1 MISKF
6 SLFLAT
12 AQYNFLRFLP
22 GKKQQFIEFLEETS
36 EQNLTELYCQDIL
49 EAWMDCFGIG
59 GLLLGSVAMFTVSLV
74 FLAVADVLIWRM
86 GSTVI
91 PSIVRVFSGLFCLEK
106 FRGGQKRILQ
116 DFLILLYI
124 ATAFLAGFHW
134 TITFLFLVMFMNIAA
149 YTTKGGR
156 LC

>member
-22 GKKQQFIEFLEETS
+22 GKKQQFMDFLEEVS
-36 EQNLTELYCQDIL
+36 EQTITELYCQDIL
-49 EAWMDCFGIG
+49 EVWMDSFGISG
-59 GLLLGSVAMFTVSLV
+59 ILLGSVAVFAVGLIFLV
-74 FLAVADVLIWRM
+74 AADILLWRI
-86 GSTVI
+86 GSTVV
-91 PSIVRVFSGLFCLEK
+91 PSVVRVFFGLFCLEK

-134 TITFLFLVMFMNIAA
+134 TITFLFLVMFTNIAA
-149 YTTKGGR
+149 YTAKGGC